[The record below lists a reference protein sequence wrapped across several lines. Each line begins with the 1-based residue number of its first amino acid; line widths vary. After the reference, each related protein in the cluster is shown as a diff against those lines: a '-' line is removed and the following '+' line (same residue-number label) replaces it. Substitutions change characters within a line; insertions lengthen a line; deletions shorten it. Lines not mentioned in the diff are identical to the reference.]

1 MRVLFVQ
8 TLSVEGPS
16 SERVYPIGVV
26 LLAGGLQQAGHEVDV
41 LDMNMEP
48 DPYGAVRSRALSF
61 CPDVV
66 CLSLRNIDP
75 LGNRTSSLVP
85 PFVVTVRML
94 NSLLPDAWLIAGGT
108 GFSLFPQRLMK
119 ELPELDYGVAGEAET
134 TLPALLSSLNAPPA
148 LPGLC
153 IRAGD
158 GIIIYPA
165 SGSADMDSYAMPRR
179 DLLDPLQYTGIN
191 SYVPAIGIE
200 TKRGCPFHCA
210 YCVYPKLQGSNL
222 RVRQP
227 GAVVDE
233 MEYLFSEHGIKR
245 FHFTDPIVNFPSDHL
260 GEICREI
267 IRRKLRIKWD
277 GFMREDH
284 FSEKDAA
291 LYEKA
296 GCECFSFSPDGLCQQ
311 SLDALDK
318 RLTERQVLDAARMAS
333 ETGITSVYHFMV
345 NVPGETEESYERSLA
360 FIERLYGIHARRK
373 GLGTIVLNNIRILP
387 GTRIE
392 VIAKE
397 TGVIRPDTDLLY
409 PAYFNPQP
417 FESFRYRI
425 ETMHLE
431 KNIFMWHG
439 IE

>member
-1 MRVLFVQ
+1 
-8 TLSVEGPS
+8 
-16 SERVYPIGVV
+16 
-26 LLAGGLQQAGHEVDV
+26 
-41 LDMNMEP
+41 
-48 DPYGAVRSRALSF
+48 
-61 CPDVV
+61 
-66 CLSLRNIDP
+66 
-75 LGNRTSSLVP
+75 
-85 PFVVTVRML
+85 
-94 NSLLPDAWLIAGGT
+94 
-108 GFSLFPQRLMK
+108 
-119 ELPELDYGVAGEAET
+119 
-134 TLPALLSSLNAPPA
+134 
-148 LPGLC
+148 
-153 IRAGD
+153 
-158 GIIIYPA
+158 
-165 SGSADMDSYAMPRR
+165 MDSYAMPRR